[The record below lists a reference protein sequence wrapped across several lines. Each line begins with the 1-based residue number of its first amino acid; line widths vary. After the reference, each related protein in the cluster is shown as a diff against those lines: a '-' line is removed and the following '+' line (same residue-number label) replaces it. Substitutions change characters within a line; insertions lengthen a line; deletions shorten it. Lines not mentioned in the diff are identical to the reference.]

1 MSVRRSKFEIY
12 RELLTQVNNGNC
24 QPTRMMYS
32 INLSWIA
39 FNQVKESL
47 ISQGLLAEVEGAGDR
62 RSRTRFMVTDKGE
75 KFLEYLGLALNSVNL
90 EEEIQ
95 I

>member
-1 MSVRRSKFEIY
+1 MH
-12 RELLTQVNNGNC
+12 NGNC

-32 INLSWIA
+32 TNLSWPA
-39 FNQVKESL
+39 FNQVKETL
-47 ISQGLLAEVEGAGDR
+47 ISQGLLSEVEDLGDR
-62 RSRTRFMVTDKGE
+62 RSRTRFRVTDKGE

-90 EEEIQ
+90 EGEIR